1 MANNASELERLR
13 NLVNELE
20 EREVKLEGKLLEY
33 YGLEQQESD
42 IKELQK
48 QLKIK
53 KVEID
58 MLNITINSL
67 NAERKK
73 LNEEIERSKLTKELE
88 AARTKIKEMQKQI
101 QMEASQSK
109 GQFSFAKTAC
119 NRTPSAGGRVGKERC
134 KDGEKDE
141 ELQADG
147 G

>member
-1 MANNASELERLR
+1 
-13 NLVNELE
+13 
-20 EREVKLEGKLLEY
+20 
-33 YGLEQQESD
+33 
-42 IKELQK
+42 
-48 QLKIK
+48 LKIK

-109 GQFSFAKTAC
+109 
-119 NRTPSAGGRVGKERC
+119 R
-134 KDGEKDE
+134 
-141 ELQADG
+141 
-147 G
+147 